1 MVLFSHRFHIWERGE
16 LFVQKTVWT
25 KLLRCIKHNLL
36 KKLDY
41 ADSIEPKFLNPRFL
55 DPEKFNI

>member
-25 KLLRCIKHNLL
+25 KLLRRKKHNLL

-41 ADSIEPKFLNPRFL
+41 ADSIEPKSEVLRFR
-55 DPEKFNI
+55 EI